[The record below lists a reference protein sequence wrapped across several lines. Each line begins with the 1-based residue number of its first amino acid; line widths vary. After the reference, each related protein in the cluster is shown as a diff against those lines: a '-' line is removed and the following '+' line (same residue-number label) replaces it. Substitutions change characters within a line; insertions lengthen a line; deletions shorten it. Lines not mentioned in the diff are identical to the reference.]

1 MDTGASEARLLI
13 NRLPRWL
20 RGPLGPL
27 LEYNQLLLISIAT
40 VLVMAGQGVISPV
53 LPLFAAK
60 FGVGSAAIGLTLS
73 SFALARLI
81 LNIPLGLL
89 SDRYGRRLLLVA
101 GPFVTGIGMV
111 GSGFAVGIVDLLAWR
126 FVAGAGSAMYM
137 TGAQI
142 YLTDISTSA
151 NRARFIGTN
160 QGALLLGVSIGPA
173 VGGVLA
179 EFWGLR
185 APFIV
190 TGVAALF
197 AMVHAYFKIPETRH
211 LALAQIEA
219 VRVPPAPGSRV
230 SAPPRFEWLRFA
242 ISRDFMAI
250 SFVAMAIFLTRT
262 AGKQTLMPLYAA
274 ENLHMSP
281 GVLGAVFTV
290 MALLNIVLLA
300 PAAVIADRYG
310 RKWSIVPSSLV
321 VAISMFML
329 ASAGGYPMFLAG
341 ALVHALGSSLAGP
354 APAAYTADIAP
365 PHLRGLAMGMFR
377 TSGDVGFMVGPPLL
391 GALADATS
399 FGWGLAANGVIMA
412 AAGLWFLV
420 AAKETLRREHARQP
434 EVVKV

>member
-1 MDTGASEARLLI
+1 MTPAAPPRPLLQ
-13 NRLPRWL
+13 RLPRVL

-27 LEYNQLLLISIAT
+27 LEYRQLLLISIAT

-53 LPLFAAK
+53 LPLFASK
-60 FGVGSAAIGLTLS
+60 FGVGSAAIGLTFS

-81 LNIPLGLL
+81 LNIPLGIL
-89 SDRYGRRLLLVA
+89 SDRYGRRLLLVS
-101 GPFVTGIGMV
+101 GPLVTGIGMV
-111 GSGFAVGIVDLLAWR
+111 GSGFSVGIVDLLAWR

-142 YLTDISTSA
+142 YLTDISSA
-151 NRARFIGTN
+151 ENRARFIGTN

-173 VGGVLA
+173 LGGLLA

-211 LALAQIEA
+211 LALAQVEA
-219 VRVPPAPGSRV
+219 ARRPSAPGGPSPEVPPHA
-230 SAPPRFEWLRFA
+230 WLRFA
-242 ISRDFMAI
+242 TSRDFIAV
-250 SFVAMAIFLTRT
+250 SFVVMAIFLTRT

-274 ENLHMSP
+274 EHLDMSP
-281 GVLGAVFTV
+281 GTLGAVFTV
-290 MALLNIVLLA
+290 MAVINIILLA

-310 RKWSIVPSSLV
+310 RKWSIVPSSLI
-321 VAISMFML
+321 VAVSLFML
-329 ASAGGYPMFLAG
+329 ASSSGYAMFLAG
-341 ALVHALGSSLAGP
+341 ALVHAVGSSMSGP

-365 PHLRGLAMGMFR
+365 ANLRGLAMGMFR
-377 TSGDVGFMVGPPLL
+377 TSGDVGFMLGPPLL

-412 AAGLWFLV
+412 VSCLWFLV
-420 AAKETLRREHARQP
+420 IARETVGRAHARRA
-434 EVVKV
+434 EAAA

>member
-1 MDTGASEARLLI
+1 MTTVAPPKRPLLE
-13 NRLPRWL
+13 RLPRWL
-20 RGPLGPL
+20 AGPLGPL
-27 LEYNQLLLISIAT
+27 LEYRQLLLISIAT

-89 SDRYGRRLLLVA
+89 SDRYGRRLLLVS
-101 GPFVTGIGMV
+101 GPLVTGIGMV

-142 YLTDISTSA
+142 YLTDISNPT

-160 QGALLLGVSIGPA
+160 QGALLLGVSVGPA

-219 VRVPPAPGSRV
+219 ERKPLTPGAPAPV
-230 SAPPRFEWLRFA
+230 TPRREWLRFA
-242 ISRDFMAI
+242 TSRDFVAI
-250 SFVAMAIFLTRT
+250 SFVVMAIFLTRT

-274 ENLHMSP
+274 EKLDMSP
-281 GVLGAVFTV
+281 GVLGAVFTA
-290 MALLNIVLLA
+290 MALINVVLLA

-321 VAISMFML
+321 VAVSMFML

-341 ALVHALGSSLAGP
+341 ALVHALGASLAGP

-365 PHLRGLAMGMFR
+365 ANLRGLAMGMFR
-377 TSGDVGFMVGPPLL
+377 TSGDVGFMIGPPLL

-412 AAGLWFLV
+412 AACLWFLV
-420 AAKETLRREHARQP
+420 IARETIARPQD
-434 EVVKV
+434 VVPARV

>member
-1 MDTGASEARLLI
+1 
-13 NRLPRWL
+13 
-20 RGPLGPL
+20 
-27 LEYNQLLLISIAT
+27 
-40 VLVMAGQGVISPV
+40 MAGQGVISPV

-89 SDRYGRRLLLVA
+89 SDRYGRRLLLVS
-101 GPFVTGIGMV
+101 GPLVTGIGMV
-111 GSGFAVGIVDLLAWR
+111 GSGFSVGIVDLLAWR

-142 YLTDISTSA
+142 YLTDISNPT

-219 VRVPPAPGSRV
+219 DRKPSTPGAPAPT
-230 SAPPRFEWLRFA
+230 PPRYEWLRFA
-242 ISRDFMAI
+242 TSRDFVAI
-250 SFVAMAIFLTRT
+250 SVVVMAIFLTRT

-290 MALLNIVLLA
+290 MALINIVLLA

-321 VAISMFML
+321 VAVSMFML

-341 ALVHALGSSLAGP
+341 ALVHALGASLSGP

-365 PHLRGLAMGMFR
+365 ANLRGLAMGMFR

-412 AAGLWFLV
+412 AACLWFLV
-420 AAKETLRREHARQP
+420 IARETVGREPAKQP
-434 EVVKV
+434 VVAKV

>member
-1 MDTGASEARLLI
+1 MATTAPPKRPLI
-13 NRLPRWL
+13 ERLPRWL

-27 LEYNQLLLISIAT
+27 LEYRQLLLISIAT

-73 SFALARLI
+73 SFALARLL

-89 SDRYGRRLLLVA
+89 SDRYGRRLLLVS
-101 GPFVTGIGMV
+101 GPLVTGIGMV

-142 YLTDISTSA
+142 YLTDISNPT

-160 QGALLLGVSIGPA
+160 QGALLLGVSVGPA

-219 VRVPPAPGSRV
+219 ERKPSIPGAPAPV
-230 SAPPRFEWLRFA
+230 APRREWLRFA
-242 ISRDFMAI
+242 TSRDFVAI
-250 SFVAMAIFLTRT
+250 SFVVMAIFLTRT

-290 MALLNIVLLA
+290 MALINVVLLA

-321 VAISMFML
+321 VAVSMFML
-329 ASAGGYPMFLAG
+329 ASASGYPMFLAG
-341 ALVHALGSSLAGP
+341 ALVHALGASLAGP

-365 PHLRGLAMGMFR
+365 ANLRGLAMGMFR
-377 TSGDVGFMVGPPLL
+377 TSGDVGFMIGPPLL

-412 AAGLWFLV
+412 AACLWFLV
-420 AAKETLRREHARQP
+420 IARETVGRGPAKQP
-434 EVVKV
+434 AVAKV

>member
-1 MDTGASEARLLI
+1 MTSGAPERRPLLD
-13 NRLPRWL
+13 RLPRWL

-27 LEYNQLLLISIAT
+27 LEYRQLLLISIAT

-89 SDRYGRRLLLVA
+89 SDRYGRRLLLVS
-101 GPFVTGIGMV
+101 GPLVTGIGMV
-111 GSGFAVGIVDLLAWR
+111 GSGFSVGIVDLLAWR

-142 YLTDISTSA
+142 YLTDISNPT

-219 VRVPPAPGSRV
+219 DRKPSTPGAPAPT
-230 SAPPRFEWLRFA
+230 PPRYEWLRFA
-242 ISRDFMAI
+242 TSRDFVAI
-250 SFVAMAIFLTRT
+250 SVVVMAIFLTRT

-290 MALLNIVLLA
+290 MALINIVLLA

-321 VAISMFML
+321 VAVSMFML

-341 ALVHALGSSLAGP
+341 ALVHALGASLSGP

-365 PHLRGLAMGMFR
+365 ANLRGLAMGMFR

-412 AAGLWFLV
+412 AACLWFLV
-420 AAKETLRREHARQP
+420 IARETVGREPAKQP
-434 EVVKV
+434 VVAKV

>member
-1 MDTGASEARLLI
+1 VTTEAPPGRPLLE
-13 NRLPRWL
+13 RLPRVL

-27 LEYNQLLLISIAT
+27 LEYRQLLLISIAT

-81 LNIPLGLL
+81 LNIPLGIL
-89 SDRYGRRLLLVA
+89 SDRYGRRLLLVS
-101 GPFVTGIGMV
+101 GPLVTGIGMV

-142 YLTDISTSA
+142 YLTDISNPT

-173 VGGVLA
+173 VGGLLA

-190 TGVAALF
+190 TGIAALF

-219 VRVPPAPGSRV
+219 ARKPTTPGGAAPV
-230 SAPPRFEWLRFA
+230 TPKFEWFRFA
-242 ISRDFMAI
+242 TSRDFVAI
-250 SFVAMAIFLTRT
+250 SVVVMAIFLTRT
-262 AGKQTLMPLYAA
+262 AGKQTLLPLYAA
-274 ENLHMSP
+274 ENLDMSP
-281 GVLGAVFTV
+281 GVLGAIFTV
-290 MALLNIVLLA
+290 MAVINIVLLA
-300 PAAVIADRYG
+300 PAAVIADKYG

-321 VAISMFML
+321 VAVSMFML
-329 ASAGGYPMFLAG
+329 ASAGGYSMFLAG
-341 ALVHALGSSLAGP
+341 ALVHAVGSSLAGP

-365 PHLRGLAMGMFR
+365 ANLRGLAMGMFR
-377 TSGDVGFMVGPPLL
+377 TSGDVGFVLGPPLL

-412 AAGLWFLV
+412 VACLWFLV
-420 AAKETLRREHARQP
+420 IARETIGRKAVERAEAAG
-434 EVVKV
+434 

>member
-1 MDTGASEARLLI
+1 MTTVAPPKRPLLE
-13 NRLPRWL
+13 RLPRWL
-20 RGPLGPL
+20 AGPLGPL
-27 LEYNQLLLISIAT
+27 LEYRQLLLISIAT

-89 SDRYGRRLLLVA
+89 SDRYGRRLLLVS
-101 GPFVTGIGMV
+101 GPLVTGIGMV

-142 YLTDISTSA
+142 YLTDISNPT

-160 QGALLLGVSIGPA
+160 QGALLLGVSVGPA

-219 VRVPPAPGSRV
+219 ERKPSTPGAPAPVTPQR
-230 SAPPRFEWLRFA
+230 EWLRFA
-242 ISRDFMAI
+242 TSRDFVAI
-250 SFVAMAIFLTRT
+250 SFVVMAIFLTRT

-274 ENLHMSP
+274 EKLDMSP
-281 GVLGAVFTV
+281 GVLGAVFTA
-290 MALLNIVLLA
+290 MALINVVLLA

-321 VAISMFML
+321 VAVSMFML

-341 ALVHALGSSLAGP
+341 ALVHALGASLAGP

-365 PHLRGLAMGMFR
+365 ANLRGLAMGMFR
-377 TSGDVGFMVGPPLL
+377 TSGDVGFMIGPPLL

-412 AAGLWFLV
+412 AACLWFLV
-420 AAKETLRREHARQP
+420 IARETIARPQD
-434 EVVKV
+434 VVPARV